1 MPEAWEL
8 IMSPG
13 AYRAEATRLAYPIP
27 DRSQIDSIRH
37 PEAPRQTEVCLRSAP
52 RRRSCGGGSP
62 LEGGKA
68 LGLSASLW
76 GEQVITYVD
85 SGSPANQ
92 ARPPGVSRAIAPPRI
107 PHGRPRGGD
116 AVADRSVSRG
126 TPRSTQPDGCA
137 KAPELHSGA
146 SGIGGPKG
154 TPSSVLR
161 SDSSPNHSAV

>member
-1 MPEAWEL
+1 
-8 IMSPG
+8 MSPC

-116 AVADRSVSRG
+116 AQADMSVVPRGLREARSLMGVR
-126 TPRSTQPDGCA
+126 